1 MVTISK
7 LKFESSNYFQQL
19 RVNLLQSRSS
29 PDCWVS
35 NREKKI
41 SGNFFSISFLTLA
54 KKNDKVTHS
63 QSYKPC
69 QHVCT
74 K

>member
-19 RVNLLQSRSS
+19 RVICCRVEVLLIAGCQIVR
-29 PDCWVS
+29 
-35 NREKKI
+35 KKL
-41 SGNFFSISFLTLA
+41 SGNFFPISFLTLA

-63 QSYKPC
+63 QSYKPR